1 MFTSMKKTINSLFL
15 VLSMVAGM
23 IMVSACSNHDDTN
36 ASSNQEEEV
45 SNGPLETA
53 AVTLNNDMSDLS
65 FVELEPLENAVK
77 AEITN
82 STSTRNG
89 VSDLLNEFQQKLL
102 SLLDLLKGDINVQL
116 PYGARFNY
124 QSFND
129 VLDMAWEVSGT
140 LQAGRET
147 DTYFLGKHSN
157 IKGDAVYTAS
167 DGTVYTISAEFDK
180 DVNIRNW
187 SYTVAG
193 ARQLTIYKGEEL
205 LLSIIT
211 DNEANRP
218 LYNPFKVRETMAGQ
232 ITYRDYNI
240 TLTYQ
245 RPHVSERNANITYSK
260 ANSNKPL
267 IVLTTQVTD
276 DANIWKT
283 ITHNVTYEA
292 EFISSAMDNLL
303 ILKGK
308 VNNVN
313 NLVVDGIELSKF
325 MKEGTTQER
334 CNSLAN
340 DFNENLTL
348 ELYLEELKIGDIYMG
363 TQYDSTTALFKP
375 TIMLK
380 AEIMGGGDYD
390 LITLLASMGVSV
402 NDIMSIGKLIE

>member
-1 MFTSMKKTINSLFL
+1 MKKTMNSLFL
-15 VLSMVAGM
+15 VLSMMAGI
-23 IMVSACSNHDDTN
+23 IMVSGCSNHDDTN
-36 ASSNQEEEV
+36 TSPNQEEEV
-45 SNGPLETA
+45 TKGPLETA
-53 AVTLNNDMSDLS
+53 VITLNNDMSDLD

-77 AEITN
+77 AESTYN
-82 STSTRNG
+82 SSTRATNDVG
-89 VSDLLNEFQQKLL
+89 DLFNEFQQKLL
-102 SLLDLLKGDINVQL
+102 SLLDLLKGDISVQL
-116 PYGARFNY
+116 SYGVRFNY

-140 LQAGRET
+140 LQAGRES
-147 DTYFLGKHSN
+147 DTNFLGKHSN
-157 IKGDAVYTAS
+157 IKGDAVYTAN

-211 DNEANRP
+211 DNESNRP
-218 LYNPFKVRETMAGQ
+218 LYNPFKVRESMAGQ
-232 ITYRDYNI
+232 ITYRDYYI

-245 RPHVSERNANITYSK
+245 RPHTSERNAEITYSK

-292 EFISSAMDNLL
+292 EFISKAMDNLL

-313 NLVVDGIELSKF
+313 YLVVEGIELSKC

-348 ELYLEELKIGDIYMG
+348 ELYLEELKVGDIYMG
-363 TQYDSTTALFKP
+363 TQYDSATALFKP

-380 AEIMGGGDYD
+380 AEILGGGEYD

-402 NDIMSIGKLIE
+402 SDIMSIGKLIE